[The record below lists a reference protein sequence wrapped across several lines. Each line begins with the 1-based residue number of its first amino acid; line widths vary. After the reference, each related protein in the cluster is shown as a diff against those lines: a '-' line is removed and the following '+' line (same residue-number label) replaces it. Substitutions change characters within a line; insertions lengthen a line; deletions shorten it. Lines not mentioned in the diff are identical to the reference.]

1 MANLLASP
9 RFYKKKALLI
19 KLETV
24 VGTDAVPTGAANW
37 VEGRNVRI
45 TPMQAETAE
54 RNIDLPYLGR
64 GGKLQVAQYAQVQFE
79 VALTG
84 PSTGAAGD
92 APRYAPL
99 LLSCGFA
106 ETLTVA
112 TDAVYN
118 LVSTAFKAVS
128 AIINMDGT
136 DHKMIGSRGSVS
148 YQLNAKGIPVMRFQF
163 DAIFVD
169 PSEVSPPAVT
179 TTGWP
184 VEEPV
189 TADNTSPISIAGV
202 DLVFSAFSLD
212 LANQLSRINLPGPQK
227 EVAIGDR
234 APAGS
239 VTVLCPA
246 LSVFNP
252 FALAKAGTNVPLQVT
267 HGSGAGKQSQLDAN
281 VVITG
286 VDYAEVDKMA
296 AYTLTYEPTP
306 VSGNDEFAHTVL

>member
-1 MANLLASP
+1 
-9 RFYKKKALLI
+9 
-19 KLETV
+19 
-24 VGTDAVPTGAANW
+24 
-37 VEGRNVRI
+37 
-45 TPMQAETAE
+45 MQAETAE

-92 APRYAPL
+92 APAYAHL
-99 LLSCGFA
+99 LQACGFSQ
-106 ETLTVA
+106 TLTA
-112 TDAVYN
+112 LTDAVYN
-118 LVSTAFKAVS
+118 LASADFKAVS
-128 AIINMDGT
+128 AVINMDGT

-169 PSEVSPPAVT
+169 PAEVVPPAVT

-184 VEEPV
+184 LEEPV
-189 TADNTSPISIAGV
+189 TADNTSPISINGV

-234 APAGS
+234 APSGS
-239 VTVLCPA
+239 TTVLCPA

-252 FALAKAGTNVPLQVT
+252 FALAKTGTNVPIQLT
-267 HGSGAGKQSQLDAN
+267 HGSAAGKQVQLDAN
-281 VVITG
+281 AVITN

-296 AYTLTYEPTP
+296 AYTLTFEPTP
-306 VSGNDEFAHTVL
+306 VSGNDEFAHTCL

>member
-1 MANLLASP
+1 MPNLLTSP
-9 RFYKKKALLI
+9 RTYKKRALLI

-37 VEGRNVRI
+37 IEGRNIKI

-54 RNIDLPYLGR
+54 RNIDLPFLGR
-64 GGKLQVAQYAQVQFE
+64 GGKLQVAQYAQVSFE

-84 PSTGAAGD
+84 PATGAAG
-92 APRYAPL
+92 AAAKYAPL
-99 LLSCGFA
+99 LLACGFA
-106 ETLTVA
+106 ETLTA
-112 TDAVYN
+112 LTDAVYN
-118 LVSTAFKAVS
+118 LVSTGFKAVS
-128 AIINMDGT
+128 IYVNLDGT
-136 DHKMIGSRGSVS
+136 DHKMFGSRGTVS
-148 YQLNAKGIPVMRFQF
+148 YQLNQKGIPVMRFQF

-169 PSEVSPPAVT
+169 PSEAAPPAVT

-189 TADNTSPISIAGV
+189 TADNTSPISINGV

-212 LANQLSRINLPGPQK
+212 LGNQLSRINLPGPQK

-234 APAGS
+234 QPSGS

-246 LSVFNP
+246 LSAFDP
-252 FALAKAGTNVPLQVT
+252 FSLAKAGTNVPLGVT
-267 HGSGAGKQSQLDAN
+267 HGSAAGKKSQLDAK

-296 AYTLTYEPTP
+296 AYTLTFEPTP